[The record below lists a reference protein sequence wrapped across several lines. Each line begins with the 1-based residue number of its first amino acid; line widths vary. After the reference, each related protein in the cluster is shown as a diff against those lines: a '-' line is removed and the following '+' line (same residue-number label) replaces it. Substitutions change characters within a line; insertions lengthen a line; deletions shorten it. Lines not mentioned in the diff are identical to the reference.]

1 MKYKNLAG
9 TIDIPCYIN
18 YSKIA
23 LDIYGY
29 LNPQNFYETIVI
41 EKFMEDSLREIYKIH
56 KQEYTPIIKSYV
68 YNPIF
73 TIEDK
78 VLLAFSAGLDSM
90 YQAFQLRDKGFNVI
104 LFHCKNMNYY
114 SNGKEYEACIN
125 FVNKY
130 NFPLVECS
138 IKANN
143 KKDNPYRKYWKE
155 NSFKNILL
163 YTMMLDYC
171 LENNIGYISSGD
183 DLRLDIKD
191 AIVGTNIADAYQV
204 NKPLFDNFKKYFNLE
219 FIPVDK
225 NIDKA
230 RRIKYL
236 QEKGAIDMFYSC
248 VNPGRFNQSN
258 HNRIN
263 KKYNIQME
271 KWNCGVCRK
280 CAFHSLLRYYYLNEN
295 YPQEFIDFCWGKIC
309 IGADYEFFKPTLP
322 LEQRIKNLI
331 EY

>member
-90 YQAFQLRDKGFNVI
+90 YQAFKLRDKGFNVI

-125 FVNKY
+125 FINKY
-130 NFPLVECS
+130 NFPLVECN

-143 KKDNPYRKYWKE
+143 KKDNRNINDYNCRTVRNNVDVCRKSYIIYIMFNHKYILYRK
-155 NSFKNILL
+155 
-163 YTMMLDYC
+163 
-171 LENNIGYISSGD
+171 
-183 DLRLDIKD
+183 
-191 AIVGTNIADAYQV
+191 
-204 NKPLFDNFKKYFNLE
+204 
-219 FIPVDK
+219 
-225 NIDKA
+225 IDT
-230 RRIKYL
+230 RRIYKTDGGFAPDSDAVAVQRSSSFRNFLSY
-236 QEKGAIDMFYSC
+236 QQYGTS
-248 VNPGRFNQSN
+248 SN
-258 HNRIN
+258 NRIN
-263 KKYNIQME
+263 NRSCHIYN
-271 KWNCGVCRK
+271 N
-280 CAFHSLLRYYYLNEN
+280 SLY
-295 YPQEFIDFCWGKIC
+295 IKI
-309 IGADYEFFKPTLP
+309 
-322 LEQRIKNLI
+322 
-331 EY
+331 